1 VGQDS
6 FSERILMKINTII
19 NRYLFK
25 EMLLPFSINLFFFTF
40 IFLMRT
46 ILDITNLI
54 VNYKMSVSLVLLM
67 LIYSLPFFFQYVI
80 PMSVMMAVLL
90 TFLRLSSD
98 NEIVAL
104 KAGGVSIYRFLP
116 PVFLFC
122 LMGCLLTAFMT
133 IYGMPLGKVS
143 LKKLMIQAAES
154 SIDAGI
160 KEGRFNDNFN
170 GAMLYVNKVDIKNK
184 EMVDIFVEDQRVEG
198 VVSTIIAPRG
208 RVFNEPG
215 GHVFHFNL
223 FDGTIN
229 QVDLK
234 NQTNHSINF
243 DIYDVRLD
251 LKQNAA
257 VVNGRQK
264 DDEEMTL
271 GELRHYLQTREEK
284 DDIYF
289 RALTKFHEKFS
300 IPFACL
306 ALGLLAVPLGLQSK
320 TDKRSLGI
328 ILGLVLFLLY
338 YLMLTIGWSFGQTG
352 IYPPV
357 IGMLLPNVVMGGFG
371 VFLLIRSAKDRPVGF
386 NFLKIRFK
394 R

>member
-1 VGQDS
+1 
-6 FSERILMKINTII
+6 MKINTIL

-25 EMLLPFSINLFFFTF
+25 EMLLPFSINLLFFTF
-40 IFLMRT
+40 IFFMRT

-54 VNYKMSVSLVLLM
+54 VNYKMSVWLVLLM
-67 LIYSLPFFFQYVI
+67 LIYSMPFFFQYVI

-90 TFLRLSSD
+90 TFLRLSND
-98 NEIVAL
+98 NEIIAL

-122 LMGCLLTAFMT
+122 LMGCLLTGFMT
-133 IYGMPLGKVS
+133 IYGLPLSKVS
-143 LKKLMIQAAES
+143 LKKLMIDAAAS

-170 GAMLYVNKVDIKNK
+170 GVMLYVNKVDIKNK
-184 EMVDIFVEDQRVEG
+184 EMIDIFVEDQRTKG

-208 RVFNEPG
+208 RIFSEPG
-215 GHVFHFNL
+215 KHVFHFNL
-223 FDGTIN
+223 FNGTIN

-243 DIYDVRLD
+243 DVYDIRLD
-251 LKQNAA
+251 LKKEAA
-257 VVNGRQK
+257 LVNEGQK
-264 DDEEMTL
+264 DDDEMAL
-271 GELRHYLQTREEK
+271 GELYHFLQTRQDK

-289 RALTKFHEKFS
+289 RALMKFHEKFS

-306 ALGLLAVPLGLQSK
+306 ALGLLAIPLGLQSK

-328 ILGLVLFLLY
+328 MLGLVLFLLY
-338 YLMLTIGWSFGQTG
+338 YLILTIGWSFGQTG
-352 IYPPV
+352 IYPPI
-357 IGMLLPNVVMGGFG
+357 IGMWVPNVVMGGFG
-371 VFLLIRSAKDRPVGF
+371 LFLLIRSAKDRPGMF
-386 NFLKIRFK
+386 NFLKTGVK
-394 R
+394 K

>member
-1 VGQDS
+1 
-6 FSERILMKINTII
+6 
-19 NRYLFK
+19 
-25 EMLLPFSINLFFFTF
+25 
-40 IFLMRT
+40 
-46 ILDITNLI
+46 
-54 VNYKMSVSLVLLM
+54 
-67 LIYSLPFFFQYVI
+67 
-80 PMSVMMAVLL
+80 MSVMMAVLL

-133 IYGMPLGKVS
+133 IYCMPLGKVS

-357 IGMLLPNVVMGGFG
+357 IGMWLPNVVMGGFG